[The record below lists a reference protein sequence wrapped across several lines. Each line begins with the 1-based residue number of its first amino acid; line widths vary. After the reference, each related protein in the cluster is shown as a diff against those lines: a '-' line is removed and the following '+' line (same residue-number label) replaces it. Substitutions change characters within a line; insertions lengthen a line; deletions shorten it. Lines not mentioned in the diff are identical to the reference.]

1 MQVAA
6 IMSAACTIAE
16 ETGAAPQVEI
26 MIPLVAF
33 EEELRIL
40 REEVLDVAGLVL
52 EERGRSLDYLV
63 GTMIELPRAALLA
76 AEIAQH
82 ADFFSF
88 GTNDLT
94 QTTLGF
100 SRDDAENT
108 FMVHYL
114 QANVITFNPFETIDQ
129 AGVGKLIRDAA
140 ADARAARPG
149 IKLGVCGEHGGDAES
164 VMFFHRAEVDYVSC
178 SPFRVQTARIAAG
191 RAALGA

>member
-1 MQVAA
+1 
-6 IMSAACTIAE
+6 
-16 ETGAAPQVEI
+16 
-26 MIPLVAF
+26 
-33 EEELRIL
+33 
-40 REEVLDVAGLVL
+40 VLQ
-52 EERGRSLDYLV
+52 ERGQSLDYLV

-100 SRDDAENT
+100 SRDDAETT
-108 FMVHYL
+108 FMAYYL
-114 QANVITFNPFETIDQ
+114 QHNIITFNPFETIDQ

-140 ADARAARPG
+140 ADAREARPG

-164 VMFFHRAEVDYVSC
+164 VMFFHGAEVDYVSC